1 MMLAQLFA
9 LDAYGQQR
17 IVTGRVLDNATDENM
32 IGVSVQVKGTATGGI
47 TDMDGKFQVN
57 VSSAD
62 AVLVFSYM
70 GYQTEE
76 VKVGQQ
82 SDLTIRMKEDG
93 ELLEEVVVIGYGT
106 QKRKDVTTAIS
117 SVSTKD
123 LDDGSSLRRSSGAG
137 SGGGCS
143 GRRTTAGGQ
152 GSGSSGH
159 TGNFQKIATS
169 NHDKIPLYLCKKLLS
184 GGAAQS
190 THALYGGRKKPP
202 SLHEP
207 NAQQGRR
214 HNIFR
219 GTTLVYSALTDKASM
234 LRQLLLLTA
243 GRCNGR
249 IPLQT

>member
-1 MMLAQLFA
+1 MLLLMMLAQLFA

-123 LDDGSSLRRSSGAG
+123 LDERPIVSAAQALQGKAAG
-137 SGGGCS
+137 RDAAFAENLCREYDVPFYLYSCPVE
-143 GRRTTAGGQ
+143 
-152 GSGSSGH
+152 
-159 TGNFQKIATS
+159 KIAKEK
-169 NHDKIPLYLCKKLLS
+169 HLS
-184 GGAAQS
+184 TEA
-190 THALYGGRKKPP
+190 
-202 SLHEP
+202 
-207 NAQQGRR
+207 
-214 HNIFR
+214 
-219 GTTLVYSALTDKASM
+219 V
-234 LRQLLLLTA
+234 
-243 GRCNGR
+243 
-249 IPLQT
+249 